1 MQLGCTAFLS
11 HVENKNEEA
20 DKELR
25 LYSWDQLI
33 NQFDGNSISHIFRG
47 AEGGGRGIPGHF
59 PPFKKR
65 LEGQFFSLTSREARD
80 RALHDG

>member
-33 NQFDGNSISHIFRG
+33 NQFNGNSISHIFLVQ
-47 AEGGGRGIPGHF
+47 GGGGGF
-59 PPFKKR
+59 LPFRKR

-80 RALHDG
+80 QALHDG